1 MFIIRQK
8 TLGEKLG
15 IDFMARLKASVL
27 KAHGREDGP
36 EMEITADAVDG
47 GAVLRAAM
55 AATAFEPGGDE
66 PGDVDDDI
74 TLTLL
79 SP

>member
-1 MFIIRQK
+1 MTQ
-8 TLGEKLG
+8 
-15 IDFMARLKASVL
+15 LKASVL
-27 KAHGREDGP
+27 KARGREDGP
-36 EMEITADAVDG
+36 TMEAAAGAVG
-47 GAVLRAAM
+47 GSNAGAVLRAAM
-55 AATAFEPGGDE
+55 AATAFGPGGDE